1 MFSKCCEW
9 CLKEKFLA
17 AIIILI
23 IILGPAYPG
32 GSKINAQKLSLPI
45 IGLPEHPLN
54 GFTDAGPVP
63 PEKVVTA
70 VIAIPL
76 RNVGLMSSM
85 LKQVSE
91 PNSPTYHRFLSD
103 DQIKQLFLPEQQFT
117 QVMSYLNSSGIKVIA
132 TGSDSII
139 VVQGTSAQMRK
150 ILGIEEKVF
159 TNGTSSFYYGT
170 GKPSISGIMVYSSNI
185 TSLLIKPS
193 IVRQDTLKSYVS
205 NSGNVTFALSGFS
218 MKLLRYAYNTSG
230 LIEKG
235 YTGKGFNVG
244 ILDFYGSP
252 TVTQDL
258 KDFDRIFGIQSPPSF
273 KIKPIGAYDPNLG
286 VITGWDGEIA
296 LDVESANAM
305 APGANITLYVAN
317 GALPLVAPISFIDS
331 DKANV
336 SSVSQSFGIPEH
348 FFNQLDAQFFLFNAY
363 LVDQY
368 YMLGS
373 LKGITFLASSGDAGG
388 SGYSAGPEGDLLYPS
403 SSPYVTSVG
412 GTTTYIS
419 NGTSGFSVK
428 QTAWSNLPFVPFLVN
443 VGGGGGGV
451 SIMEPKPWYQAS
463 IPSPQ
468 TYPNGRLNPDV
479 ALQASVYPGS
489 LITLAGS
496 IQITGGTS
504 EASPLLAGLLA
515 VWSQYKNT
523 KLGLINP
530 TIYSIGED
538 TSVSN
543 SAFTKIT
550 FGYIIPW
557 VPSMDYNL
565 ATGWGAPNIGGIVS
579 LRDFKQ
585 LSSLKVEVFVLN
597 STLGYQPEYT
607 QGQKMLILANIT
619 NGKEIVR
626 TGSFSASLETL
637 SGYSQ
642 SIPLAYQPTLGLWA
656 GSYTVG
662 QEAGVTYVNVQGQS
676 SNLQG
681 YGFAETFTGYFGTF
695 LLPFSALPWSTI
707 TGIRV
712 LVNVT
717 DLFDKP
723 VATLSP
729 DFSLYTYD
737 IISNTYSLTNT
748 MPLIHQSGL
757 YLNVIT
763 GMLREGPA
771 TIVLGG
777 GVFGYDPIMSGIDLQ
792 TTRIYPQVVSEP
804 GVVAPGQSLFI
815 VADPVAP
822 LNIGRLPS
830 LETGNSLFADIATSS
845 NISVKLINPDG
856 KLISQTNLR
865 TSSCME
871 ATSVCA
877 NGAIRLNGYL
887 QVPKTAE
894 PGLYT
899 IILDASFNSSTLG
912 TTVYGS
918 YYGQVYVSSSQLR
931 TDVALYPNQLF
942 QGQNVQIRA
951 KISYINGTKVTNGIF
966 SAFIYPRSLES
977 IYTFV
982 NHQFYLVGS
991 LVSLSYSPSL
1001 GEWVGNITL
1010 PSQYDISSVNAIS
1023 SYSQQLAGPY
1033 DVFVTGQSFD
1043 GYPMNVSSS
1052 MQKRFFI
1059 MPYLYLSGKILTSL
1073 EQTSGIAFSN
1083 VKLSIPSATLSN
1095 DFFLNS
1101 NRIYGEQL
1109 TIFSSTIN
1117 GTLYVDN
1124 ATLNIIGSTGGSVVA
1139 TNSKINLVS
1148 SKLDSLTLTNSFVS
1162 SKSSYIALISPEPA
1176 QGKFVSPFSNQNVT
1190 GSLGIRLSL
1199 SGESISNVTLS
1210 LDGREIASY
1219 SNPSSNITYTLDT
1232 TSLPDGLHTLTA
1244 NILQRDG
1251 ISSLSSVSFFTS
1263 NQHVNTIKQAS
1274 SLQQQLLNT
1283 KNELSSRISSLQQ
1296 HLNSTSSSL
1305 NNIITRDTVIVGVI
1319 AAAGLG
1325 TAIALA
1331 VRRRTV

>member
-1 MFSKCCEW
+1 
-9 CLKEKFLA
+9 LKEKFLA
-17 AIIILI
+17 AIIISI
-23 IILGPAYPG
+23 IILGPAYSG
-32 GSKINAQKLSLPI
+32 GSKIDAQKLSLPI
-45 IGLPEHPLN
+45 KGLPEHPLN
-54 GFTDAGPVP
+54 GFTDAGPIP
-63 PEKVVTA
+63 PEKIVTA

-85 LKQVSE
+85 LRHVSD
-91 PNSPTYHRFLSD
+91 PNSPMYHRFLSD
-103 DQIKQLFLPEQQFT
+103 NQIKQLFFPEQEFT
-117 QVMSYLNSSGIKVIA
+117 RVMSYLNSSGIKVIA

-159 TNGTSSFYYGT
+159 TNGTSSFYYGI
-170 GKPSISGIMVYSSNI
+170 GKPSIPGIMAYSSNI

-193 IVRQDTLKSYVS
+193 IVRQDTLKSYAS

-258 KDFDRIFGIQSPPSF
+258 KDFDRIFGIQPPPSF

-286 VITGWDGEIA
+286 VVTGWDGEIA

-419 NGTSGFSVK
+419 NSTSGFSVK
-428 QTAWSNLPFVPFLVN
+428 QTAWSNLPFVPFMVN
-443 VGGGGGGV
+443 AGGGGGGV

-479 ALQASVYPGS
+479 ALQASVYPGN

-530 TIYSIGED
+530 TLYSIGED
-538 TSVSN
+538 ISVSN
-543 SAFTKIT
+543 RAFTKIT

-565 ATGWGAPNIGGIVS
+565 ATGWGAPNIGEIVS

-619 NGKEIVR
+619 DGKETVK

-642 SIPLAYQPTLGLWA
+642 SIPLAYQASLGLWS

-662 QEAGVTYVNVQGQS
+662 QEAGVTYVNVKGQS

-681 YGFAETFTGYFGTF
+681 NGFAETFTGYFGTF
-695 LLPFSALPWSTI
+695 LSPFSALPWSTI

-712 LVNVT
+712 IVNVT

-723 VATLSP
+723 VSTLSP

-737 IISNTYSLTNT
+737 IISNTYTLTNT

-757 YLNVIT
+757 YLNVVT
-763 GMLREGPA
+763 GKLKEGPV

-804 GVVAPGQSLFI
+804 GVVAPQQSLFI
-815 VADPVAP
+815 VAFPIAP
-822 LNIGRLPS
+822 LNVGPLPS
-830 LETGNSLFADIATSS
+830 LETGNSVFSDIQTSS
-845 NISVKLINPDG
+845 NISAKLVDNQG
-856 KLISQTNLR
+856 KVISSAQLISTACR
-865 TSSCME
+865 E
-871 ATSVCA
+871 AVAICA
-877 NGAIRLNGYL
+877 GGVTIINGYL
-887 QVPKTAE
+887 KIPSNIS

-899 IILDASFNSSTLG
+899 ILLEASFNSTTLG

-918 YYGQVYVSSSQLR
+918 YYGQVYVSGSVLSEKLSI
-931 TDVALYPNQLF
+931 VPGNPF
-942 QGQNVQIRA
+942 QGQSVQIRA
-951 KISYINGTKVTNGIF
+951 KLSYPSGTDVTNGIF
-966 SAFIYPRSLES
+966 SAFIYPRNLES
-977 IYTFV
+977 SYTFV
-982 NHQFYLVGS
+982 NHKFYVAES
-991 LVSLSYSPSL
+991 LVDLHYDPSSRM
-1001 GEWVGNITL
+1001 WVGNVTL
-1010 PSQYDISSVNAIS
+1010 PSQYDVSSISPLLSDT
-1023 SYSQQLAGPY
+1023 QQLAGPY
-1033 DVFVTGQSFD
+1033 DFFVTGQSYD
-1043 GYPMNVSSS
+1043 GYPVNVSSL
-1052 MQKRFFI
+1052 MQGRFFI
-1059 MPYLYLSGKILTSL
+1059 NPYVYISGKIISSI

-1083 VKLSIPSATLSN
+1083 VKISLKSQTLSN
-1095 DFFLNS
+1095 DIFLNS
-1101 NRIYGEQL
+1101 NTIEGGNITITSSSLYGM
-1109 TIFSSTIN
+1109 
-1117 GTLYVDN
+1117 LYVND
-1124 ATLNIIGSTGGSVVA
+1124 ATLNIVGSYGGSVVA
-1139 TNSKINLVS
+1139 TNSHINLVS
-1148 SKLDSLTLTNSFVS
+1148 SKLDSLSLQNSFVS
-1162 SKSSYIALISPEPA
+1162 TKSSYIASISPPPA
-1176 QGKFVSPFSNQNVT
+1176 QGSFISPSQSQNVT
-1190 GSLGIRLSL
+1190 GSINVIFSL
-1199 SGESISNVTLS
+1199 SGELISNVTLS
-1210 LDGREIASY
+1210 LDGKKLTSY
-1219 SNPSSNITYTLDT
+1219 SNPSSNVTYTLDT
-1232 TSLPDGLHTLTA
+1232 ASLPDGIHTLVA
-1244 NILQRDG
+1244 NIYQKDG
-1251 ISSLSSVSFFTS
+1251 ISSSSTVSFFTS
-1263 NQHVNTIKQAS
+1263 NQHVNILKQAS
-1274 SLQQQLLNT
+1274 SLQQQLQDTN
-1283 KNELSSRISSLQQ
+1283 NQLSSRISSLQKQ
-1296 HLNSTSSSL
+1296 LNSTSSSL
-1305 NNIITRDTVIVGVI
+1305 NNIIARDTIIVGVI

-1325 TAIALA
+1325 TAISLA
-1331 VRRRTV
+1331 IRRRTVQSKLA